1 MGSKL
6 NYIRSI
12 FVVTLIIVSG
22 QLWAQIPANVE
33 KKYDELMMEYMKIYD
48 VFMQNDVETAV
59 AKIREMK
66 PGILRKA
73 ESIVGDL
80 EPYSDYFDSE
90 EWETK
95 LFQKPYMVKL
105 QEYMAMP
112 EFMQKWQA
120 NNGLLQR
127 ELASFD
133 MELNTI
139 LGEDG
144 EDEYEEDFGD
154 EDFE

>member
-1 MGSKL
+1 MGSRQ

-12 FVVTLIIVSG
+12 FVVSLIIASG

-33 KKYDELMMEYMKIYD
+33 KKYDEFMVEYMKVYD

-59 AKIREMK
+59 TKIREMK

-73 ESIVGDL
+73 ESIAGDL

-95 LFQKPYMVKL
+95 LFQNPYMGPRL
-105 QEYMAMP
+105 IPHLCFQE
-112 EFMQKWQA
+112 
-120 NNGLLQR
+120 
-127 ELASFD
+127 
-133 MELNTI
+133 
-139 LGEDG
+139 
-144 EDEYEEDFGD
+144 
-154 EDFE
+154 